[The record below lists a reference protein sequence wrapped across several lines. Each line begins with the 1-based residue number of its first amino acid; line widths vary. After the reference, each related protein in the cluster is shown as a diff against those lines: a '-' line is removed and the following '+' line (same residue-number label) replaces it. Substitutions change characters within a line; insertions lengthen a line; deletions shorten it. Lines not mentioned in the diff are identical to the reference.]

1 MRPPGCCAPWS
12 TTPFELIATARWLS
26 SADGLRGPSG
36 RERRWAFR
44 SVRDQRPHL
53 PAAPGKVD
61 PCARR
66 TASLGSSLGPLGTGR
81 SYSSERMG
89 INRGCPWMTAADRC
103 VGHVGGTAGEDGGAR
118 SLVRW
123 PPARPQGE
131 AVLDDH
137 VPRWQALR
145 RRRSRYCGD
154 IHRHQPIHATPTV
167 LIAVTVG
174 NHRIDLRCGLLSLDP
189 PKRLCAL
196 CCPGRS
202 KAFGSRWAPHPEG
215 ARPQQ

>member
-1 MRPPGCCAPWS
+1 
-12 TTPFELIATARWLS
+12 
-26 SADGLRGPSG
+26 
-36 RERRWAFR
+36 
-44 SVRDQRPHL
+44 
-53 PAAPGKVD
+53 
-61 PCARR
+61 
-66 TASLGSSLGPLGTGR
+66 
-81 SYSSERMG
+81 
-89 INRGCPWMTAADRC
+89 MTAADRC

-145 RRRSRYCGD
+145 RRRGRYCGD

-189 PKRLCAL
+189 RNVFAPCAVL
-196 CCPGRS
+196 AGRKPLAVAGRRIQKVHALSSRNGPLTRATSSLDRHTTMPSMARHRSDDCGSSADENVGRS
-202 KAFGSRWAPHPEG
+202 
-215 ARPQQ
+215 ARIHQPVACCEPSFDGGRPLAWWRHHAAWKTTDRSS

>member
-66 TASLGSSLGPLGTGR
+66 TASLGSSLGPLGMGR

-103 VGHVGGTAGEDGGAR
+103 VGHVGGHGRGGRRCSKLGAMATSSAAGRGSPRRPRA
-118 SLVRW
+118 SL
-123 PPARPQGE
+123 ASAPQE
-131 AVLDDH
+131 A
-137 VPRWQALR
+137 WQVLR
-145 RRRSRYCGD
+145 RYPSPSAD
-154 IHRHQPIHATPTV
+154 PRHTDSPNCSNCRQ
-167 LIAVTVG
+167 
-174 NHRIDLRCGLLSLDP
+174 S
-189 PKRLCAL
+189 
-196 CCPGRS
+196 
-202 KAFGSRWAPHPEG
+202 PH
-215 ARPQQ
+215 

>member
-1 MRPPGCCAPWS
+1 
-12 TTPFELIATARWLS
+12 
-26 SADGLRGPSG
+26 
-36 RERRWAFR
+36 
-44 SVRDQRPHL
+44 
-53 PAAPGKVD
+53 
-61 PCARR
+61 
-66 TASLGSSLGPLGTGR
+66 
-81 SYSSERMG
+81 
-89 INRGCPWMTAADRC
+89 MTAADRC

-145 RRRSRYCGD
+145 RRRGRYCGD

-189 PKRLCAL
+189 PKRLCGL
-196 CCPGRS
+196 VLS
-202 KAFGSRWAPHPEG
+202 WQVESRWQSPG
-215 ARPQQ
+215 AASRRCTPSAVEMALLRGQRAAWTVTLQCLRWRGIGQMTAVRPQTKTSAAVRASTDRSLAASRHLTVVVLLEFRSL